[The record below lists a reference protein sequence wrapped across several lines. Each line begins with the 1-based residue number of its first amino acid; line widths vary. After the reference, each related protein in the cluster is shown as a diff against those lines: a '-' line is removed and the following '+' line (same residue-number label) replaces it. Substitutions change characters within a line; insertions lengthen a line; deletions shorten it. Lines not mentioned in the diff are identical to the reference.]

1 LGPSNRDATN
11 AMERSTL
18 LPTYGVPPIPL
29 FSSNKAGC
37 APGKALRRSAYYPWA
52 GAGPKT
58 CPTGNRWDEK
68 MRLSRSLYMGL
79 AGMALAMFGL
89 CRAADAADITRLAG
103 PNPKSPIVDAVAIP
117 MGGYTLYFISG
128 TPAGP
133 ADPTAPVGSPQR
145 TGDTATQT
153 DSSLDRLGKT
163 LTQLGLGFGDVVQA
177 HVFMAGDPAKGGDI
191 DFAGMNREWSKKFGT
206 PDQPNKPARSTVK
219 VAGLAGPGALV
230 EIEFVAAKKN

>member
-1 LGPSNRDATN
+1 
-11 AMERSTL
+11 
-18 LPTYGVPPIPL
+18 
-29 FSSNKAGC
+29 
-37 APGKALRRSAYYPWA
+37 
-52 GAGPKT
+52 
-58 CPTGNRWDEK
+58 
-68 MRLSRSLYMGL
+68 MRLSGNISMSL
-79 AGMALAMFGL
+79 AGMALAMFGF
-89 CRAADAADITRLAG
+89 CHSANAADITRLGG
-103 PNPKSPIVDAVAIP
+103 PNPKSPIAEAVAIP

-145 TGDTATQT
+145 MGDTAAQT

-163 LTQLGLGFGDVVQA
+163 LSELGLGFGDVVQA
-177 HVFMAGDPAKGGDI
+177 HVFLAGDPAKGGDI

-219 VAGLAGPGALV
+219 VGLAGPGALV